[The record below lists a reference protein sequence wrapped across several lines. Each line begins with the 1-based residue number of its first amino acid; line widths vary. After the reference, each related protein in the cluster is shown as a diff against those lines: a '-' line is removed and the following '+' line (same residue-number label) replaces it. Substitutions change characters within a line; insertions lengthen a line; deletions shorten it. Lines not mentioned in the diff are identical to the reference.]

1 MTDSKKNFTSKLNTI
16 YFLILGCLLGSLLI
30 FNSDYVNNQKAS
42 AKLNEEKSRLFNRI
56 ISTRKL
62 QANTL
67 TDDPDDFI
75 YETDEV
81 CSRASDDLQEYYK
94 TSDPSK
100 IELNNDAFEC
110 EDKDKEYMQALIELF
125 KSFAGDKSSTTS
137 TQPGGVPGSGSGDG
151 NGDNDGN
158 GGGRRILRNLLD
170 DDDKENIKKYGMSR
184 ILASLIFL
192 IISPLCIIGWI
203 VCWFCCCCNCCCCC
217 CCKKPECKI
226 PCFIFSYVFYAL
238 VVGCSIYGL
247 TQASKIFTGLA
258 NTECSL
264 LQFFDQ
270 IIYGEQKNDGSPKW
284 IGIEGVSNLMDDLE
298 GQINDM
304 KNSNLMDQ
312 LNYYKGSIQEEK
324 RDLENSFDNAKNF
337 FYNDNYDPKGKY
349 LVEYENDDNHPV
361 SDNKYLRGKY
371 ILDVIP
377 AFINKNGNDRISA
390 WKQEINLVD
399 GTAQGVLDDASD
411 NFGTL
416 INKLDGISTAIGR
429 GKTQLSNLRKPFD
442 NVYNDI
448 SEILYDI
455 SDYSDKNG
463 KITVN
468 LVFGV
473 LAFINICLAVLM
485 LFILMFSG
493 KSCIDCSFCRCIFK
507 FATHIL
513 WNILAILMILSFL
526 VGSILA
532 LVGRVGGDLMSF
544 VSFLVSQENFR
555 DPNPVLLNKLSDG
568 KDILDKCILGNG
580 DLSQTFGLQNFAND
594 FNSVANSRTSIDN
607 SIAQFNQIKANY
619 QTYNKLYE
627 SLRKRTEFTEDT
639 SIELFNTDGAATD
652 TANSV
657 KLKDIINLLNEK
669 IQNPPYNEKWELN
682 DGDANFKCGDGS
694 DQSNPPSKL
703 HPWTCEPK
711 YRDWVS
717 SSTDTNI
724 KIYSEISSDI
734 IELLKKANGTIETSD
749 DNSNY
754 YSVLNDLKYEYTD
767 YLDQY
772 LGVLGFFRE
781 VVDDIMGVL
790 QQGIGNNGSPFS
802 FLNGKFIFMNLKII
816 LKYLKYSLG
825 KDFYS
830 VGICLIIVGFS
841 LMLSISSTILLIV
854 IINIDLE
861 NNKKLAQN
869 TEIPNYPVSNDGRV
883 IGFKYD

>member
-1 MTDSKKNFTSKLNTI
+1 MTDNKKNFTSKLNTI
-16 YFLILGCLLGSLLI
+16 YFIILGCLLGSLLI

-42 AKLNEEKSRLFNRI
+42 AKIYEEKAKLFNRI

-62 QANTL
+62 QAGAI
-67 TDDPDDFI
+67 TDGSDEYI

-81 CSRASDDLQEYYK
+81 CSHASDDLQEYYK
-94 TSDPSK
+94 TGDLSK
-100 IELNNDAFEC
+100 IKLNNDGFES
-110 EDKDKEYMQALIELF
+110 EDKDTEYMKALIDLF
-125 KSFAGDKSSTTS
+125 KSFAGDTSSTTS
-137 TQPGGVPGSGSGDG
+137 TPPTGPSSPPGDG
-151 NGDNDGN
+151 
-158 GGGRRILRNLLD
+158 RRNLRNLLSD
-170 DDDKENIKKYGMSR
+170 DDMENIKKYGMSR

-217 CCKKPECKI
+217 CCTKPGCKT

-247 TQASKIFTGLA
+247 TQASKIFVGLA
-258 NTECSL
+258 DTECSL

-270 IIYGEQKNDGSPKW
+270 IIYGEKKDDGSPKW
-284 IGIEGVSNLMDDLE
+284 IGIEGVSNLLDDLE
-298 GQINDM
+298 RQINDM
-304 KNSNLMDQ
+304 QNSNLMEQ

-324 RDLENSFDNAKNF
+324 DDFENSLDDAKKF
-337 FYNDNYDPKGKY
+337 FYDDINNYIPKDKY
-349 LVEYENDDNHPV
+349 SENYAIDDNHPV
-361 SDNKYLRGKY
+361 SGGKFLRGRY
-371 ILDVIP
+371 ILGVIDD
-377 AFINKNGNDRISA
+377 FINKDGIDGISS
-390 WKQEINLVD
+390 WKQEINGVD
-399 GTAQGVLDDASD
+399 GTAQGVLNDASS
-411 NFGTL
+411 NFNTL
-416 INKLDGISTAIGR
+416 IDKLDDINQAVIK
-429 GKTQLSNLRKPFD
+429 GKNLLSNLRRPFD
-442 NVYNDI
+442 NVYNDV

-493 KSCIDCSFCRCIFK
+493 KSCVNCSFCRCIFK

-526 VGSILA
+526 VGSILT

-544 VSFLVSQENFR
+544 VSFIVSAENFQGQQ
-555 DPNPVLLNKLSDG
+555 VLLNKLGGG
-568 KDILDKCILGNG
+568 KDILKRCLIENG
-580 DLSQTFGLQNFAND
+580 DLAELFGLQELSGHFD
-594 FNSVANSRTSIDN
+594 SVASSRTSIDN
-607 SIAQFNQIKANY
+607 SIADFRRIITNY
-619 QTYNKLYE
+619 PTYINLYE
-627 SLRKRTEFTEDT
+627 SLRKKTEFTDDT
-639 SIELFNTDGAATD
+639 LIKHTGTDGVAPD
-652 TANSV
+652 TADSAN
-657 KLKDIINLLNEK
+657 LKDIINLLNAKVPSEFH
-669 IQNPPYNEKWELN
+669 EKWDLN
-682 DGDANFKCGDGS
+682 EGDPSFECSDGS
-694 DQSNPPSKL
+694 DQTIVPLKL

-711 YRDWVS
+711 HRTWAANSNDIEVKSYRD
-717 SSTDTNI
+717 
-724 KIYSEISSDI
+724 ISSDI
-734 IELLKKANGTIETSD
+734 IELLKKANGTIETGE

-754 YSVLNDLKYEYTD
+754 YTVLNDLKYEYTN

-772 LGVLGFFRE
+772 LGVLGFFGE
-781 VVDDIMGVL
+781 VVDDIMGIL
-790 QQGIGNNGSPFS
+790 RRGIGNSGSAFS
-802 FLNGKFIFMNLKII
+802 FLNGKFIDNNLKII

-830 VGICLIIVGFS
+830 VGLCLVIVGFS

-854 IINIDLE
+854 VINKDLE

-869 TEIPNYPVSNDGRV
+869 TEIPNYPLSNDGRV